1 MQFQS
6 PRSMLL
12 QGPLGFWISLMV
24 RYEVSKTVDHAVG
37 GSEYNSKMG
46 SGGGAGGP
54 LNFWRRVSSGDT
66 SAGGFVTMR

>member
-1 MQFQS
+1 
-6 PRSMLL
+6 
-12 QGPLGFWISLMV
+12 MV
-24 RYEVSKTVDHAVG
+24 RYEVSKTVDHVVG

-66 SAGGFVTMR
+66 LAGGFVTMR